1 MALSALAPAVERS
14 RKAVINRSTRA
25 VLKLVPE
32 LKPIPGQQASDR
44 LFYGLIGTILSLGLL
59 GLLGINLLL
68 GHDAVRIRELKLEVI
83 AINEEREAA
92 LRQVA
97 TFATPE
103 NLANR
108 ANALGMVPSNTPI
121 FLDISQQSEAKELSA
136 KAAKR

>member
-1 MALSALAPAVERS
+1 MALSALAPAARRS
-14 RKAVINRSTRA
+14 SRAVISRSTRV

-32 LKPIPGQQASDR
+32 LKPVPGEQASDR
-44 LFYGLIGTILSLGLL
+44 LFYGLIGAILSLGLL

-97 TFATPE
+97 TISTPE
-103 NLANR
+103 NLARR
-108 ANALGMVPSNTPI
+108 AVALGMVPSDAPI
-121 FLDISQQSEAKELSA
+121 FLDISVDDRSTGESA
-136 KAAKR
+136 KAGQR

>member
-14 RKAVINRSTRA
+14 RKAVINRGTRA

-32 LKPIPGQQASDR
+32 LKPVPGEHASDR
-44 LFYGLIGTILSLGLL
+44 LFYGLIGLILSLGLL

-83 AINEEREAA
+83 AINEDREAA

-97 TFATPE
+97 AISTPE
-103 NLANR
+103 NLARR
-108 ANALGMVPSNTPI
+108 AIALGMIPSDTPV
-121 FLDISQQSEAKELSA
+121 FLDISEQSKILEESA
-136 KAAKR
+136 KAGKR